1 MTAEIIIAA
10 IGVVVSVLLYFAGVK
25 RGERQE
31 RLRQEH
37 ERQLEVDRQTHEG
50 EIERERQQHERRLER
65 ERQEQEMASKVA
77 DEYVAMARRHY
88 DSGITAMAR
97 LGLAVLGSDALIR
110 RAIEEMRVRS
120 NTDPWSGHAALIE
133 DLDLVAFFS
142 YVRENRMN
150 FFNTPVEEVVEEV
163 RSAGGV
169 RRAA

>member
-31 RLRQEH
+31 RLRQKH
-37 ERQLEVDRQTHEG
+37 ERQLEVDRQTHER
-50 EIERERQQHERRLER
+50 ELERERQQHERGLER

-77 DEYVAMARRHY
+77 DEYVDMARRRY
-88 DSGITAMAR
+88 DSGITAVAR
-97 LGLAVLGSDALIR
+97 LGLAALGSDALIR

-120 NTDPWSGHAALIE
+120 NTDPWSGHATVLE

-142 YVRENRMN
+142 YVRENCVN
-150 FFNTPVEEVVEEV
+150 FFNTQVEKVVEEV
-163 RSAGGV
+163 RRAGGI